1 VAPSPG
7 NALLAQ
13 SAAIRQWLVAL
24 PFSAF
29 GQPSILPGWT
39 VRILTGHL
47 LLLHLGLLRLLDR
60 STDEQPLPMQEF
72 VSHYRRDVDDLDAS
86 TVETAADRTPDELL
100 TGLDQAIRDVRLQ
113 LAQPLPRVI
122 DTPRGPTTATDFLI
136 TRVIELV
143 VHADDLSRSV
153 AGLAGLAAEPVRL
166 ERPALAI
173 TTRSL
178 TAMLAARYPGRSV
191 EVRVPPFAAVQC
203 ITGPRHT
210 RGTPPNVVET
220 DPLTFLRLATGRLDW
235 RDALAA
241 GQVRASGN
249 RADLSEQLPLLS

>member
-1 VAPSPG
+1 V
-7 NALLAQ
+7 
-13 SAAIRQWLVAL
+13 
-24 PFSAF
+24 
-29 GQPSILPGWT
+29 
-39 VRILTGHL
+39 TGHL
-47 LLLHLGLLRLLDR
+47 LLIHLGLLRLLNR
-60 STDEQPLPMQEF
+60 PTDEQPLPVHEF
-72 VSHYRRDVDDLDAS
+72 VSHYRRDVEDLDAS
-86 TVETAADRTPDELL
+86 TIETAADRTPDELL
-100 TGLDQAIRDVRLQ
+100 TELDQAIRDLRLR

-122 DTPRGPTTATDFLI
+122 ATPRGPTTGTDFVI

-153 AGLAGLAAEPVRL
+153 AGFEGLAAEPVRL

-173 TTRSL
+173 AIRSL
-178 TAMLAARYPGRSV
+178 TGMLATRYPGRSV

-203 ITGPRHT
+203 IPGPRHT

-220 DPLTFLRLATGRLDW
+220 DPVTFLRLATGRLDW